1 MTTMQAVAIHDFGG
15 PERLQLETMDRP
27 EPGPHQVL
35 IRVCA
40 ASVNPVDYKTRS
52 GKYPAVKREQLPRI
66 LGRDISGIV
75 ERVGEAVMKLHPGE
89 AVFAMLDR
97 DHGGYAEFVAIDAEL
112 CTQKPV
118 TLDHVE
124 AAAVPLAALTA
135 WQGLFDHGGLKAKQR
150 VLIHGGAGGVGHFAV
165 QLAKA
170 KGAEVITTVSGSDI
184 DFARELGADVVIDY
198 RAQAFDE
205 VVHDVDLVYDL
216 VGAETQQRSWSVL
229 KRGGRMVS
237 TLAQPSEEEA
247 RRHDAQGIVY
257 MANPDAA
264 ELAEIADLIDRGE
277 VRSIVAAKFPL
288 SEVAKAQSALEN
300 EHVRGKLVLQIAQ
313 A

>member
-1 MTTMQAVAIHDFGG
+1 MPMMQAVAIHDFGG
-15 PERLQLETMDRP
+15 PERLQLETFDRP
-27 EPGPHQVL
+27 EPGPNQVL
-35 IRVCA
+35 VRVCA

-66 LGRDISGIV
+66 LGRDISGV
-75 ERVGEAVMKLHPGE
+75 VDRVGEGVIKLHPGE

-97 DHGGYAEFVAIDAEL
+97 DHGGYAEYVAIDAEL

-118 TLDHVE
+118 SLDHVE

-135 WQGLFDHGGLKAKQR
+135 WQGLFDHGELKPKQR

-170 KGAEVITTVSGSDI
+170 KGAEVITTVSGADVQ
-184 DFARELGADVVIDY
+184 FARDLGADVVIDY

-205 VVHDVDLVYDL
+205 AVHDVDLVYDL
-216 VGAETQQRSWSVL
+216 VAGETQQRSWSVL
-229 KRGGRMVS
+229 KPGGRMVS

-247 RRHDAQGIVY
+247 RRHNARGIVY
-257 MANPDAA
+257 MAKPDAA
-264 ELAEIADLIDRGE
+264 ELSAIARLIDQGE
-277 VRSIVAAKFPL
+277 VRSIVAARFPL
-288 SEVAKAQSALEN
+288 SEVANAQRTLEN